1 MNRQTNIVEM
11 SDFATLSL
19 FIEEDNLVPGV
30 QQVLKEIRPSWSNN
44 IKFKVRKFDF
54 FSLKTDKEKII
65 VLKV

>member
-1 MNRQTNIVEM
+1 M

-19 FIEEDNLVPGV
+19 FIEEDNLVAGV

-54 FSLKTDKEKII
+54 FFNFETDKKKII

>member
-1 MNRQTNIVEM
+1 M

-54 FSLKTDKEKII
+54 FYFKTDKKKII
-65 VLKV
+65 VMKV